1 IQPQLMAKDNIYF
14 NEMKPIFIMLRMV
27 GRFPYSFTKT
37 GFAPFSFIS
46 WPVLYSLVFNLVF
59 VLMTIRS
66 MQIMINDKIYPSRS
80 YDETLFWF
88 LLLLFA
94 LQSFTGPI
102 TFWMDAPGLVSY
114 FQKWKDFEDF
124 WRLGTLYSVNRH
136 RFTRFFSISIMP
148 LVALFVTYET
158 LTLPKISILIFL
170 PHIPIVIALL
180 LMQVYWWLTL
190 HDLTQY
196 SEKLLTS
203 MLKVKDR
210 RGMGYRRRIW
220 QQISNLVTEIGNAIG
235 ASGLSYS
242 ITNFVGFILS
252 TYGILINL
260 ASPGSSDVS
269 VMGLLLPAVAC
280 AMTIF
285 LVTDAAYKATECV
298 GHKFTKNLLQIDLST
313 LSRSCLSEVDLMF
326 NSLSANSPVI
336 EYLGFMKITRN
347 TFLQFVSHTA
357 TYLIVLV
364 QMKTQPKHSKNG
376 PFPDSYG
383 NSTDF
388 ENT

>member
-1 IQPQLMAKDNIYF
+1 MLTIYKNQIFAEGVYSRNHHKNVTNVGTKHRNIHFKIQPQLMAKDNIYF

-114 FQKWKDFEDF
+114 FQKWKDFE
-124 WRLGTLYSVNRH
+124 
-136 RFTRFFSISIMP
+136 
-148 LVALFVTYET
+148 
-158 LTLPKISILIFL
+158 
-170 PHIPIVIALL
+170 
-180 LMQVYWWLTL
+180 
-190 HDLTQY
+190 
-196 SEKLLTS
+196 
-203 MLKVKDR
+203 VKDR